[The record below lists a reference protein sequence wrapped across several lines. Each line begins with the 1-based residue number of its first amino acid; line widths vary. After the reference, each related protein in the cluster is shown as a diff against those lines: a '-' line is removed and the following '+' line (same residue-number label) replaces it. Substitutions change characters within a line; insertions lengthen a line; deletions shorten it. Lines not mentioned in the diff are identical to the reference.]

1 MISCLFSIIFFNI
14 AVPLFLLCISYKNQ
28 WNILEI
34 FKLIALTEAII
45 VLLTVTFFPIPID
58 DPASFVQDNNF
69 IPFQSIWFFIKSM
82 VFENYKIGFIRQV
95 LGNIMLFFCFMSA
108 VLFYF
113 SDRLNLKT
121 AMMLTIGFSCYIEGM
136 QAVMNR
142 VLQVNYRSVDI
153 DDIILNTIGGLLAY
167 ILYKKVFIHLYRSI
181 EKSPGQ

>member
-1 MISCLFSIIFFNI
+1 MVSCFFSIIFFNV
-14 AVPLFLLCISYKNQ
+14 AVPLFLLCMSYKNR
-28 WNILEI
+28 WNLFEI
-34 FKLIALTEAII
+34 FKVIALTEAII

-69 IPFQSIWFFIKSM
+69 IPFQSICFFFKSM